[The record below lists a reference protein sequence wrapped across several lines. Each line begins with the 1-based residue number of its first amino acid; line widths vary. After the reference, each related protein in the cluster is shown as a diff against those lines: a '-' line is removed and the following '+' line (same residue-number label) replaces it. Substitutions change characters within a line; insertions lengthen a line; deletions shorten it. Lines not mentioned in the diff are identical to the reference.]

1 MYKIH
6 PNLKSINSVS
16 QSNSFKRG
24 SYLISIGVLMGGRS
38 SEHDVSLRSSSFIYN
53 TLDRTRFRV
62 KPILVSRMGKWF
74 YPNDWNLEWEV
85 PKISVDLNYSNTVL
99 NAFIEST
106 KSLPQD
112 PWTDPSCGGCELI
125 VIGLHGGE
133 GEDGRIQAFLEMT
146 GIAYTGSGVLASSL
160 AMDKFR
166 SNLIFKTQG
175 IPVAK
180 FAEITRDEW
189 NLFQINKD
197 PKEIWNNWNF
207 KNGLNFP
214 VFTKPTTGGSSVGTF
229 RADTASEWVEKIEK
243 VFESENRMLVQE
255 NIKGR
260 EVSCGVI
267 RKLDGINWET
277 FALPPTEIIPQSE
290 FFNYEAKYTPGK
302 SKEVTPPNMPSDWI
316 QKIQEYS
323 LIAHNVLGCFG
334 YSRTDFIVTEDGIPW
349 ILETNT
355 LPGMTGTSLI
365 PQQADAIGI
374 SMKEVFTWLVLQG
387 LARKEKQSQ

>member
-1 MYKIH
+1 M
-6 PNLKSINSVS
+6 
-16 QSNSFKRG
+16 
-24 SYLISIGVLMGGRS
+24 ISIGVLMGGRS

-53 TLDRTRFRV
+53 TLDRNRFRV
-62 KPILVSRMGKWF
+62 KPILVSMSGKWY
-74 YPNDWNLEWEV
+74 YPNEWNVVWTV
-85 PKISVDLNYSNTVL
+85 PNIPMDDAYRNSVL
-99 NAFIEST
+99 NVFIQTT
-106 KSLPQD
+106 KSKEQN
-112 PWTDPSCGGCELI
+112 PWTDPSCGGCELL

-133 GEDGRIQAFLEMT
+133 GEDGRMQAFLEMT
-146 GIAYTGSGVLASSL
+146 AIGYTGSGVLASSL

-189 NLFQINKD
+189 NLFCINQD
-197 PKEIWNNWNF
+197 PKEIWNQWNLD
-207 KNGLNFP
+207 KKLKFP
-214 VFTKPTTGGSSVGTF
+214 VFSKPTTGGSSVGTF
-229 RADTASEWVEKIEK
+229 RADSALEWGDKIEK

-255 NIKGR
+255 NINGR

-267 RKLDGINWET
+267 RMLDGNNWKT
-277 FALPPTEIIPQSE
+277 IALPPTEIIPQSE

-302 SKEVTPPNMPSDWI
+302 SKEVTPPNMPTDWI
-316 QKIQEYS
+316 HKIQEYS

-374 SMKEVFTWLVLQG
+374 SMKDVFTWLVLQG
-387 LARKEKQSQ
+387 LERKEKQSP